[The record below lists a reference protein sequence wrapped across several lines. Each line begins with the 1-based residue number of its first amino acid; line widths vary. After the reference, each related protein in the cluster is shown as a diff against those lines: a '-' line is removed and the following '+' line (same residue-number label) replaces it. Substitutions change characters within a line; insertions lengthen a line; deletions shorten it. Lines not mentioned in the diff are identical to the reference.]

1 MTGLDLRKYSKVVLA
16 GIVFL
21 FLHSLRYFDFVGIN
35 ETIYGHVSKL
45 SALALIA
52 LFFFTRGPR
61 RTPGWYWMIAL
72 LAVPMLSFLPSWIE
86 NGQSPVQSLSAY
98 LPFGL
103 VAVYFILHKA
113 KVSPA
118 ELVRILTVIA
128 LVRIGIYVV
137 QQFTYP
143 YYLFAFRQE
152 GLTSS
157 GYFAGIEVRSGIYRY
172 YIEDTYLSM
181 FLVFYYLQKTIRR
194 RRPADLILFAVG
206 LVGVYLDQSRQ
217 FMVSTLV
224 AVVFVLFFASRIR
237 YKGWL
242 LLGLGAIAAIVLLNS
257 EKLFDDLL
265 LMTQEDLS
273 SDNIRLLAY
282 TTYGLE
288 LWGGPLSVIF
298 GNGPVGNSAY
308 GAQIQH
314 YYEDLHL
321 FHADVGLVGAA
332 NLFGVVTVLLFLAFM
347 VFFVFRN
354 WRKLQTHLKMYY
366 IAMLV
371 NAPLVTIY
379 TQNINWFVF
388 FGFMLYLSDLSI
400 AHYNRRMRML
410 RKPETDVAE
419 AKS

>member
-1 MTGLDLRKYSKVVLA
+1 MKGLELRNNSKIVIA
-16 GIVFL
+16 GIVFI

-35 ETIYGHVSKL
+35 ETIYGHISKL
-45 SALALIA
+45 SALALIV

-61 RTPGWYWMIAL
+61 QTPGWYWMIAL
-72 LAVPMLSFLPSWIE
+72 LTVPMLSFLPSWVE

-103 VAVYFILHKA
+103 VLVYFFLHKA
-113 KVSPA
+113 KVSPS
-118 ELVRILTVIA
+118 ELVRILTILA
-128 LVRIGIYVV
+128 LVRIGIYVI

-143 YYLFAFRQE
+143 YYLFAYRQE
-152 GLTSS
+152 GLSSS
-157 GYFAGIEVRSGIYRY
+157 GVFTGIEVRSGIYRY

-181 FLVFYYLQKTIRR
+181 FLVFYYLQKTFKR
-194 RRPADLILFAVG
+194 RRPSDLILFTVG
-206 LVGVYLDQSRQ
+206 LIGVYLDQSRQ

-224 AVVFVLFFASRIR
+224 AIMFVFFFASEIR
-237 YKGWL
+237 NKGWL
-242 LLGLGAIAAIVLLNS
+242 LLVIFAIFSVVLLNY
-257 EKLFDDLL
+257 EKLFADLL
-265 LMTQEDLS
+265 YMTHDDMS

-298 GNGPVGNSAY
+298 GNGPPGKSAF
-308 GAQIQH
+308 GEQIQ
-314 YYEDLHL
+314 YYCSDLHL
-321 FHADVGLVGAA
+321 YYNDIGLVGAA
-332 NLFGVVTVLLFLAFM
+332 FLFGVVTVLLFLAFM

-354 WRKLQTHLKMYY
+354 WRKLQMHLKMYY

-371 NAPLVTIY
+371 YSPLVTIY

-400 AHYNRRMRML
+400 AHYNRRIHML
-410 RKPETDVAE
+410 RESKVDVVETE
-419 AKS
+419 P